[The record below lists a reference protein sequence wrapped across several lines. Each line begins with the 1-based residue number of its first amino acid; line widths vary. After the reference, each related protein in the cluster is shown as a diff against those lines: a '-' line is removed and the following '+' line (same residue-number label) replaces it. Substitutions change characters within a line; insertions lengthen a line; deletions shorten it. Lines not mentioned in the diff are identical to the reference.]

1 MEFREYK
8 NRAGKVIKA
17 ARLNTKAD
25 MLQAYTEYLTADAG
39 YQLAGNALIK
49 SDKTVALGDYLVLA
63 DKQLPFTEVD
73 GMFKKAYYP
82 ADFNK
87 DQEAKWLS
95 CPTLL
100 LMTTDTAEEA
110 LAEMERRGL

>member
-8 NRAGKVIKA
+8 NRAGKVIRA
-17 ARLNTKAD
+17 ARLSTEAD
-25 MLQAYTEYLTADAG
+25 MVQAYKEYLTADAG

-63 DKQLPFTEVD
+63 EKQLPFTEVD

-82 ADFNK
+82 AEFNK

>member
-17 ARLNTKAD
+17 ARLITEAD
-25 MLQAYTEYLTADAG
+25 MLQAYNEYLTGDAG
-39 YQLAGNALIK
+39 YVFVGSGLIK
-49 SDKTVALGDYLVLA
+49 SDKTVASGDYLVLA

-73 GMFKKAYYP
+73 GMFKKTYYP

-95 CPTLL
+95 CPILL